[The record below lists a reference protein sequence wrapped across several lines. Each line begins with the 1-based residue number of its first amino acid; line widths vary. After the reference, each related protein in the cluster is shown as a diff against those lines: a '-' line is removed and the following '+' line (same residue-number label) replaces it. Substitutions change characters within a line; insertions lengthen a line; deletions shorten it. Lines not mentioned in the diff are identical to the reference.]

1 MHKDILEGGKG
12 HDMKSLLGLGETL
25 KIGQDIFENID
36 KVWLRFLYMILPF
49 SYVVTCFFV
58 CVQTYQF
65 ITLKTSVL
73 GMYVFVYVL

>member
-36 KVWLRFLYMILPF
+36 KVSILNSDSDAF
-49 SYVVTCFFV
+49 
-58 CVQTYQF
+58 
-65 ITLKTSVL
+65 
-73 GMYVFVYVL
+73 